1 MPRHKAVLKTE
12 PLASSA
18 LNSYSIR
25 VGWLGCQAVFRV
37 GFCTV
42 VGRGWGWFGSS
53 AVALRMGGA

>member
-25 VGWLGCQAVFRV
+25 GGGLGCQAVFRV
-37 GFCTV
+37 GFCTG
-42 VGRGWGWFGSS
+42 VGGGLVLHRGW
-53 AVALRMGGA
+53 

>member
-1 MPRHKAVLKTE
+1 MSGFFSGGVLHGGWGGGG
-12 PLASSA
+12 LG
-18 LNSYSIR
+18 LGL
-25 VGWLGCQAVFRV
+25 VGV